1 MNNGRIISTLYFQ
14 VKQTVAVDGSVFKH
28 HPLMKQRMAHYIKL
42 FAPSKQVRNHQN
54 SPHKLQTVTNI
65 QVTLSLAEDGS
76 GKGAAFLAAIA
87 SQ

>member
-42 FAPSKQVRNHQN
+42 FAPSKQVENHSSEQ
-54 SPHKLQTVTNI
+54 KLVPNNI

-76 GKGAAFLAAIA
+76 GKGAAFLAAVV